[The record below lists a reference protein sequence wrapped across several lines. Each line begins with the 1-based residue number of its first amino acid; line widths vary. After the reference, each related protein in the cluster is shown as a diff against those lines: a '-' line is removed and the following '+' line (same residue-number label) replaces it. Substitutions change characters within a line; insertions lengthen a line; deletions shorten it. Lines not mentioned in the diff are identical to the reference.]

1 MKLLRKKKR
10 NTKTRNI
17 NSKRLVLSS
26 ESPFLVQEA
35 YKALRTNVV
44 FSLPGSDTKVVGLTS
59 SEPGS
64 GKSINAVNLAISFG
78 QIGKKVLLIECD
90 LRLPTVAVKLGIEG
104 QPGLTDLLTGE
115 TTLGG
120 GHQEAQ

>member
-1 MKLLRKKKR
+1 MVQDMDMVMAPERINRAMKLLRKKKR

-17 NSKRLVLSS
+17 NSKRLILSS

-78 QIGKKVLLIECD
+78 QIGKKCF
-90 LRLPTVAVKLGIEG
+90 
-104 QPGLTDLLTGE
+104 
-115 TTLGG
+115 
-120 GHQEAQ
+120 